1 MKLDLKNI
9 DNRMNDFV
17 KRKEVKF
24 LIIIFIV
31 AVHIYV
37 TWFINMINT
46 GYKYD
51 VNQLN
56 ILIASEL
63 TALDKSDYIFDKK
76 RYKELLGVMLADGI
90 DKELHQCYFFIMY
103 CLTWASCVALL
114 IALFKTYKCEYLE
127 KEKE

>member
-51 VNQLN
+51 VNKLN
-56 ILIASEL
+56 VLITSEL

-76 RYKELLGVMLADGI
+76 RYKELLSVMLADDI
-90 DKELHQCYFFIMY
+90 DKELHQFYFFIMY
-103 CLTWASCVALL
+103 CLTWGSCVVFVVAIFTGYKLL
-114 IALFKTYKCEYLE
+114 YLE